1 MFKYFLIE
9 KIDSNNAQ
17 DFEKDVFSA
26 YEKNGD
32 LELDARNLKYISSAG
47 LRVIL
52 KLKKRQNNLEI
63 THVSNDIYPILEVTG
78 FTEIVKVKRQL
89 REISVEGCD
98 LLGKGGSGSVYRLN
112 HDTIVKVYNSSKDY
126 ASIDLERTYARTA
139 FVAGVPT
146 AIAFDIVKVGNS
158 LGAVFECMNSDTLSN
173 AFKSHPEKFDE
184 YIDKYV
190 ELYKTLSTTEG
201 GKTFE
206 TIKELSMKR
215 IEVLKDY
222 LPQQDI
228 DILKN
233 CIEAMPDS
241 NTLVHGDFHPGNIM
255 LQGDELMLIDMADLT
270 VGPTKYDLLTL
281 YRDIV
286 VTQRT
291 EYGISYLESSV
302 NITKELATKI
312 WTAFINKTF
321 NNDEKKI
328 KELESQFDLMY
339 LVNSIVAGGGDSKA
353 NIEKALPFIKM
364 RMEKVKQ
371 YKNELP
377 NLFKGL

>member
-112 HDTIVKVYNSSKDY
+112 HDTIIKVYNSSKDY

-146 AIAFDIVKVGNS
+146 AIAFDIVKVGGT
-158 LGAVFECMNSDTLSN
+158 LGAVF
-173 AFKSHPEKFDE
+173 
-184 YIDKYV
+184 
-190 ELYKTLSTTEG
+190 
-201 GKTFE
+201 
-206 TIKELSMKR
+206 
-215 IEVLKDY
+215 
-222 LPQQDI
+222 
-228 DILKN
+228 
-233 CIEAMPDS
+233 
-241 NTLVHGDFHPGNIM
+241 
-255 LQGDELMLIDMADLT
+255 
-270 VGPTKYDLLTL
+270 
-281 YRDIV
+281 
-286 VTQRT
+286 
-291 EYGISYLESSV
+291 
-302 NITKELATKI
+302 
-312 WTAFINKTF
+312 
-321 NNDEKKI
+321 
-328 KELESQFDLMY
+328 
-339 LVNSIVAGGGDSKA
+339 
-353 NIEKALPFIKM
+353 
-364 RMEKVKQ
+364 
-371 YKNELP
+371 
-377 NLFKGL
+377 

>member
-98 LLGKGGSGSVYRLN
+98 LLGKGGSGTVYRLN
-112 HDTIVKVYNSSKDY
+112 HDTIIKVYNSSKDY

-146 AIAFDIVKVGNS
+146 AIAFDIVKVGDS
-158 LGAVFECMNSDTLSN
+158 LGAVFECMNSDTLSS
-173 AFKSHPEKFDE
+173 AFKNHPEKFDE

-255 LQGDELMLIDMADLT
+255 LQDDELMLIDMADLT

-291 EYGISYLESSV
+291 EYGIAYLESSV

-339 LVNSIVAGGGDSKA
+339 LVNSIVAGGGESKA
-353 NIEKALPFIKM
+353 NIEKTLPFIKM